1 MISTSQKEHLTY
13 TLILQVAILL
23 WLAIVTWSYI
33 VPGISKIGV
42 SQAAAEESISLYN
55 KTREDGMTFEDL
67 GKKLTTMKWKEE
79 LLKIIKSAPT
89 DTRTVIKKNVK
100 WEYTGWLNSVIANS
114 DEDKKKLSQAKQKIN
129 SILPTMSPI
138 SNSVDEEYITL
149 KQYIRFIESEFLST
163 FDIQSNIVLGI
174 QGVNYKAG
182 SNVGTFDLR
191 LDFKASNANIQKL
204 ITYVN
209 ESGNPEILNFS
220 GVLTEDKIP
229 AILSNPLMTIETLS
243 LENVLDSNRPDA
255 INNGR
260 ATIRF
265 YVRGSS
271 KDDVTFLKG
280 AILSRQETLTTEIK
294 TAKEECAKQGQ
305 LCTEWA
311 KLQAFENKFNEFTRS
326 LTQTKGVETADM
338 TILGQTATSLR
349 TLDDE
354 FRTITN
360 KTIRK

>member
-1 MISTSQKEHLTY
+1 
-13 TLILQVAILL
+13 
-23 WLAIVTWSYI
+23 
-33 VPGISKIGV
+33 
-42 SQAAAEESISLYN
+42 
-55 KTREDGMTFEDL
+55 
-67 GKKLTTMKWKEE
+67 
-79 LLKIIKSAPT
+79 
-89 DTRTVIKKNVK
+89 
-100 WEYTGWLNSVIANS
+100 
-114 DEDKKKLSQAKQKIN
+114 
-129 SILPTMSPI
+129 MSPI

-255 INNGR
+255 INN
-260 ATIRF
+260 TI
-265 YVRGSS
+265 
-271 KDDVTFLKG
+271 
-280 AILSRQETLTTEIK
+280 
-294 TAKEECAKQGQ
+294 
-305 LCTEWA
+305 LCTWII
-311 KLQAFENKFNEFTRS
+311 KR
-326 LTQTKGVETADM
+326 
-338 TILGQTATSLR
+338 
-349 TLDDE
+349 
-354 FRTITN
+354 
-360 KTIRK
+360 